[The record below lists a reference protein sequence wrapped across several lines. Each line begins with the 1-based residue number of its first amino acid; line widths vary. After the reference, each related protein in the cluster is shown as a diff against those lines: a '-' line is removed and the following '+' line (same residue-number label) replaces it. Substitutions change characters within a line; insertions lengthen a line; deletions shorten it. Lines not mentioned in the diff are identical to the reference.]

1 MVCGAVGWVAFADKT
16 ELNIPNYRSDIYNIP
31 RLCSQRVSIAPLL
44 VGSGLMNEMTDG
56 CLR

>member
-31 RLCSQRVSIAPLL
+31 RLCSQRVSIAR
-44 VGSGLMNEMTDG
+44 
-56 CLR
+56 CLWEAA